1 MLENRRER
9 FDLLYHAYSG
19 RVLGYAIHRGM
30 SIDEA
35 EDVVAETFLVCWR
48 RLDDMP
54 REPLPWLLGV
64 ARKTLANRRRSNRR
78 RDALHERLATQ
89 SPSNEPQSMGEESL
103 PLGETEIGQALLR
116 LSEQDREAILLTA
129 LEGLSLRE
137 AAQVV
142 ECSPSAFA
150 VRAFRARVRLR
161 KSLEAVRT
169 YECAGS
175 DAIEMETP

>member
-1 MLENRRER
+1 VLENRRER

-64 ARKTLANRRRSNRR
+64 ARKTLANRRR
-78 RDALHERLATQ
+78 
-89 SPSNEPQSMGEESL
+89 
-103 PLGETEIGQALLR
+103 
-116 LSEQDREAILLTA
+116 
-129 LEGLSLRE
+129 
-137 AAQVV
+137 
-142 ECSPSAFA
+142 
-150 VRAFRARVRLR
+150 
-161 KSLEAVRT
+161 
-169 YECAGS
+169 
-175 DAIEMETP
+175 